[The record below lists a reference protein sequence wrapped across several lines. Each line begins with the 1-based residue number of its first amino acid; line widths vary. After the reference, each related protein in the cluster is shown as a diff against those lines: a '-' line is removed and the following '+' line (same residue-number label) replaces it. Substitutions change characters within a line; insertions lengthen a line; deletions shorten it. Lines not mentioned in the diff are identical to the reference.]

1 MNRNKKIKILLHKN
15 NNKYKKNNV
24 IKKKYLQV
32 ILELK
37 KLINLKKQVVI
48 TPRNIWNKKM
58 SRRQN
63 KRTLK
68 ERNLKEKK

>member
-15 NNKYKKNNV
+15 NNKYKKNKI